1 MSPHQGTA
9 VEGGLSGLLGWNM
22 YCLAEFEF
30 LDQLGWG
37 LLLQEGG
44 VASFLA
50 PGRVSLMPPTNNSMP
65 QYLRVPG

>member
-1 MSPHQGTA
+1 MKLLLDCS
-9 VEGGLSGLLGWNM
+9 LSGLLGWNM

-37 LLLQEGG
+37 LLFQEGG

-50 PGRVSLMPPTNNSMP
+50 PEG
-65 QYLRVPG
+65 YL